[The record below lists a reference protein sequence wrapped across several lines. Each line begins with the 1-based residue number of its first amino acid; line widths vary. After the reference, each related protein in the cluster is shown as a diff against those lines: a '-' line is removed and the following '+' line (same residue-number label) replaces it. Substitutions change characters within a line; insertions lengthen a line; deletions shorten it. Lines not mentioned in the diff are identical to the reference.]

1 MATTTSNLGMHNL
14 TTLIKRLEAATSR
27 LEDIATSSASFD
39 QPRNTVADVGAT
51 HLPASSSA
59 PELPGIAK
67 DGANAPPAASPAPQ
81 QPSLPKPIQDMDS
94 LINEH
99 VAKFLDSASG
109 LDKNIETQAHAV
121 SRAFAAQRHYL
132 VVANKAKKPDMTS
145 PAFSELIKD
154 LQQEMGTVTEIKDS
168 NRASPFKDHLNMVA
182 EGMGGLQWVVFEGK
196 PADYVAE
203 ILGGVQLFGNRV
215 LKEYK
220 EKDPKH
226 VAYVQSYYAIWKNL
240 QSYIRTHYSPGVTWN
255 PQGMDLAKALK
266 EASADPAP
274 TSAPSQSAPAPGGA
288 GGPPPPPPPPPL
300 PTFDNAA
307 PPPPPGPAPAA
318 KAGGGDMGAV
328 FDQLNRGES
337 VTSGLRKVDKSEM
350 THKNPSLRAGSTVT
364 DRKGSQDSITRSR
377 SRGPELKPKPDSI
390 RGKGIS
396 QPAPKKDPKKELDG
410 NKWIIE
416 NFEDAEG
423 LVEVE
428 VTVTQSV
435 LITKCKNTSIRL
447 IGKANAISIDN
458 SPRTNLVV
466 DDLIS
471 SVDVIKCPNFGL
483 QVLGSLPTVMLDQV
497 DGAAIYLSKDSL
509 NTEIYTS
516 KCTSINVNLPPKTEQ
531 EDYKECPLP
540 EQFRSYFKD
549 GKLVSEIVEHA
560 G

>member
-27 LEDIATSSASFD
+27 LEDIATSAPSFE
-39 QPRNTVADVGAT
+39 QSRNTVADAGAT

-59 PELPGIAK
+59 PELPAVAK
-67 DGANAPPAASPAPQ
+67 NATQTPTATAPTPQ
-81 QPSLPKPIQDMDS
+81 VESLPKPIQEMDD
-94 LINEH
+94 LIKDH
-99 VAKFLDSASG
+99 VAKFVTSASG

-121 SRAFAAQRHYL
+121 ERAFAAQRQYL
-132 VVANKAKKPDMTS
+132 VIANKAKKPDMTS

-240 QSYIRTHYSPGVTWN
+240 QSYIRTHYAAGVTWN

-266 EASADPAP
+266 DAKSDSTAS
-274 TSAPSQSAPAPGGA
+274 SQSAPAPAGA
-288 GGPPPPPPPPPL
+288 SGGPPPPPPPPPL
-300 PTFDNAA
+300 PTFDN
-307 PPPPPGPAPAA
+307 PPPPPGPPPAA
-318 KAGGGDMGAV
+318 KSSGGDMGAV

-337 VTSGLRKVDKSEM
+337 VTAGLRKVDKSEM

-364 DRKGSQDSITRSR
+364 DRKGSQDSINRSR

-390 RGKGIS
+390 RGKGIA
-396 QPAPKKDPKKELDG
+396 QPAPKREPKKELDG

-416 NFEDAEG
+416 NFEDADAPI
-423 LVEVE
+423 EVE
-428 VTVTQSV
+428 VSVTQSI
-435 LITKCKNTSIRL
+435 LITRCKNATIRL

-458 SPRTNLVV
+458 SPRTNLVI

-471 SVDVIKCPNFGL
+471 SVDVIKCPNFAL
-483 QVLGSLPTVMLDQV
+483 QVLGTLPTVMLDQV
-497 DGAAIYLSKDSL
+497 DGASIYLSKESL

-516 KCTSINVNLPPKTEQ
+516 KCASINVNLPPQTEQ
-531 EDYKECPLP
+531 DDYRECPLP
-540 EQFRSYFKD
+540 EQFRTFIKD

>member
-27 LEDIATSSASFD
+27 LEDIATSAPSFE
-39 QPRNTVADVGAT
+39 QPTNTVADLGAT

-59 PELPGIAK
+59 PELPAVAK
-67 DGANAPPAASPAPQ
+67 NATQSSTPAAPTPQ
-81 QPSLPKPIQDMDS
+81 PESLPKPIQDMDD
-94 LINEH
+94 LIKDH
-99 VAKFLDSASG
+99 VAKFVTSASG

-121 SRAFAAQRHYL
+121 ERAFAAQRQYL
-132 VVANKAKKPDMTS
+132 VIANKAKKPDMTS

-240 QSYIRTHYSPGVTWN
+240 QSYIRTHYAAGVTWN
-255 PQGMDLAKALK
+255 AQGLDLAKALK
-266 EASADPAP
+266 DAKSNSTAS
-274 TSAPSQSAPAPGGA
+274 SQSAPAPAGAA

-300 PTFDNAA
+300 PTFDN
-307 PPPPPGPAPAA
+307 PPPPPGPPPAA
-318 KAGGGDMGAV
+318 KSGGGDMGAV

-337 VTSGLRKVDKSEM
+337 VTAGLRKVDKSEM
-350 THKNPSLRAGSTVT
+350 THKNPSLRAGSTVA
-364 DRKGSQDSITRSR
+364 DRKGSQDSINRSR

-390 RGKGIS
+390 RGKGIA
-396 QPAPKKDPKKELDG
+396 QPTPKREPKKELDG

-416 NFEDAEG
+416 NFEDADAPI
-423 LVEVE
+423 EVE
-428 VTVTQSV
+428 VSVTQSI
-435 LITKCKNTSIRL
+435 LITKCKNATIRL
-447 IGKANAISIDN
+447 VGKANAISIDN
-458 SPRTNLVV
+458 SPRTNLVI

-471 SVDVIKCPNFGL
+471 SVDVIKCPNFAL
-483 QVLGSLPTVMLDQV
+483 QVLGTLPTVMLDQV
-497 DGAAIYLSKDSL
+497 DGASIYLSKESL

-516 KCTSINVNLPPKTEQ
+516 KCASINVNLPPQTEQ
-531 EDYKECPLP
+531 DDYKECPLP
-540 EQFRSYFKD
+540 EQFRTFIKD

>member
-27 LEDIATSSASFD
+27 LEDIATSAPSFD

-59 PELPGIAK
+59 PELPGVAK
-67 DGANAPPAASPAPQ
+67 NAAQTSTPAAPTPQ
-81 QPSLPKPIQDMDS
+81 PDSLPKPIQDMDD
-94 LINEH
+94 LIKDH
-99 VAKFLDSASG
+99 VAKFVTSASG

-121 SRAFAAQRHYL
+121 ERAFAAQRQYL
-132 VVANKAKKPDMTS
+132 VIANKAKKPDMTS

-240 QSYIRTHYSPGVTWN
+240 QSYIRTHYAAGVTWN
-255 PQGMDLAKALK
+255 AQGMDLAKALK
-266 EASADPAP
+266 DAKSNSTAS
-274 TSAPSQSAPAPGGA
+274 SQSAPAPAGAA

-300 PTFDNAA
+300 PTFDN
-307 PPPPPGPAPAA
+307 PPPPPGPPPAA
-318 KAGGGDMGAV
+318 KSSGGDMGAV

-337 VTSGLRKVDKSEM
+337 VTAGLRKVDKSEM
-350 THKNPSLRAGSTVT
+350 THKNPSLRAGSTVA
-364 DRKGSQDSITRSR
+364 DRKGSQDSINRSR

-390 RGKGIS
+390 RGKGIAQS
-396 QPAPKKDPKKELDG
+396 TPKREPKKELDG

-416 NFEDAEG
+416 NFEDADAPI
-423 LVEVE
+423 EVE
-428 VTVTQSV
+428 VSATQSI
-435 LITKCKNTSIRL
+435 LITKCKNATIRL

-458 SPRTNLVV
+458 SPRTNLVI

-471 SVDVIKCPNFGL
+471 SVDVIKCPNFAL
-483 QVLGSLPTVMLDQV
+483 QVLGTLPTVMLDQV
-497 DGAAIYLSKDSL
+497 DGASIYLSKESL

-516 KCTSINVNLPPKTEQ
+516 KCASINVNLPPQTEQ
-531 EDYKECPLP
+531 DDYKECPLP
-540 EQFRSYFKD
+540 EQFRTFIKD

>member
-39 QPRNTVADVGAT
+39 QPRHTVADVGAT

-59 PELPGIAK
+59 PELPAIAK
-67 DGANAPPAASPAPQ
+67 DASKAALPPPPPAAPTSA
-81 QPSLPKPIQDMDS
+81 LPKPVQEMDK
-94 LINEH
+94 LMDEH
-99 VAKFLDSASG
+99 VANFVSSASG
-109 LDKNIETQAHAV
+109 LDKNIESQAHAV
-121 SRAFAAQRHYL
+121 SRAFAAQRQYL
-132 VVANKAKKPDMTS
+132 IVANKAKKPDMTS

-154 LQQEMGTVTEIKDS
+154 LQQEMGTVNDIKDS
-168 NRASPFKDHLNMVA
+168 NRASPFKDQLNMVA

-196 PADYVAE
+196 PADYVGE

-240 QSYIRTHYSPGVTWN
+240 QAYIRAHYPAGVTWN

-266 EASADPAP
+266 DASTD
-274 TSAPSQSAPAPGGA
+274 SAPASQSAPAPPGAA

-300 PTFDNAA
+300 PTFDNAP

-318 KAGGGDMGAV
+318 KSAGGDMGAV

-364 DRKGSQDSITRSR
+364 DRKESQDGITRSR

-390 RGKGIS
+390 RGKGIA
-396 QPAPKKDPKKELDG
+396 QPTPKKDPKKELDG

-416 NFEDAEG
+416 NFEDADAPIEID
-423 LVEVE
+423 VS
-428 VTVTQSV
+428 VTQSI
-435 LITKCKNTSIRL
+435 LITKCKNATIRL
-447 IGKANAISIDN
+447 VGKANAISIDN
-458 SPRTNLVV
+458 CIRTNLVI

-497 DGAAIYLSKDSL
+497 DGASIYLSKDSL

-516 KCTSINVNLPPKTEQ
+516 KCASINVNLPPQTEQ
-531 EDYKECPLP
+531 DDYKECPLP
-540 EQFRSYFKD
+540 EQFRTFIKD
-549 GKLVSEIVEHA
+549 GKLASEIVEHA

>member
-1 MATTTSNLGMHNL
+1 MDD
-14 TTLIKRLEAATSR
+14 LIK
-27 LEDIATSSASFD
+27 D
-39 QPRNTVADVGAT
+39 
-51 HLPASSSA
+51 
-59 PELPGIAK
+59 
-67 DGANAPPAASPAPQ
+67 
-81 QPSLPKPIQDMDS
+81 
-94 LINEH
+94 H
-99 VAKFLDSASG
+99 VAKFVTSASG

-121 SRAFAAQRHYL
+121 ERAFAAQRQYL
-132 VVANKAKKPDMTS
+132 VIANKAKKPDMTS

-240 QSYIRTHYSPGVTWN
+240 QSYIRTHYAAGVTWN
-255 PQGMDLAKALK
+255 AQGMDLAKALK
-266 EASADPAP
+266 DAKSNSTAS
-274 TSAPSQSAPAPGGA
+274 SQSAPAPPGAA

-300 PTFDNAA
+300 PTFDN
-307 PPPPPGPAPAA
+307 PPPPPGPPPAA
-318 KAGGGDMGAV
+318 KPSGGDMGAV

-337 VTSGLRKVDKSEM
+337 VTAGLRKVDKSEM
-350 THKNPSLRAGSTVT
+350 THKNPSLRAGSTVV
-364 DRKGSQDSITRSR
+364 DRKGSQDSINRSR

-390 RGKGIS
+390 RGKGIA
-396 QPAPKKDPKKELDG
+396 QPTPKREPKKELDG

-416 NFEDAEG
+416 NFEDADAPI
-423 LVEVE
+423 EVE
-428 VTVTQSV
+428 VSVTQSI
-435 LITKCKNTSIRL
+435 LITKCKNATIRL

-458 SPRTNLVV
+458 SPRTNLVI

-471 SVDVIKCPNFGL
+471 SVDVIKCPNFAL
-483 QVLGSLPTVMLDQV
+483 QVLGALPTVMLDQV
-497 DGAAIYLSKDSL
+497 DGASIYLSKESL

-516 KCTSINVNLPPKTEQ
+516 KCASINVNLPPQTEQ
-531 EDYKECPLP
+531 DDYKECPLP
-540 EQFRSYFKD
+540 EQFRTFIKD

>member
-39 QPRNTVADVGAT
+39 QPRNSVADLGAT
-51 HLPASSSA
+51 HLPSSSSA

-67 DGANAPPAASPAPQ
+67 DAQ
-81 QPSLPKPIQDMDS
+81 QPSAPAAPALQADTTPKAIQEMDR
-94 LINEH
+94 LIDEH
-99 VAKFLDSASG
+99 VAKFVSSASG

-121 SRAFAAQRHYL
+121 ERAFATQRHYL
-132 VVANKAKKPDMTS
+132 VIANKAKKPDMTS

-154 LQQEMGTVTEIKDS
+154 LQQEMGTVNDIKDS

-240 QSYIRTHYSPGVTWN
+240 QSYIRNHYAAGVTWN
-255 PQGMDLAKALK
+255 AQGMDLAKALK
-266 EASADPAP
+266 DANNAP
-274 TSAPSQSAPAPGGA
+274 SSSQSAPAPPGAA

-300 PTFDNAA
+300 PTFDNA
-307 PPPPPGPAPAA
+307 PPPPPPAN
-318 KAGGGDMGAV
+318 KSTGGDMGAV

-337 VTSGLRKVDKSEM
+337 VTAGLRKVDKSEM
-350 THKNPSLRAGSTVT
+350 THKNPSLRTTSTVT

-390 RGKGIS
+390 RGKGLS
-396 QPAPKKDPKKELDG
+396 HPTPKREPKKELDG

-416 NFEDAEG
+416 NFEDADAPI
-423 LVEVE
+423 EVE
-428 VTVTQSV
+428 VSVTQSILV
-435 LITKCKNTSIRL
+435 TKCKNATIRL

-458 SPRTNLVV
+458 SPRTNLVI

-497 DGAAIYLSKDSL
+497 DGASIYLSKESL

-516 KCTSINVNLPPKTEQ
+516 KCASINVNLPPQTEQ
-531 EDYKECPLP
+531 DDYKECPLP
-540 EQFRSYFKD
+540 EQFRTFVKD

>member
-1 MATTTSNLGMHNL
+1 MHNL

-39 QPRNTVADVGAT
+39 QPRNSVADLGAT
-51 HLPASSSA
+51 HLPSSSSA

-67 DGANAPPAASPAPQ
+67 DAQ
-81 QPSLPKPIQDMDS
+81 QPSAPAAPALQADTTPKAIQEMDR
-94 LINEH
+94 LIDEH
-99 VAKFLDSASG
+99 VAKFVSSASG

-121 SRAFAAQRHYL
+121 ERAFATQRHYL
-132 VVANKAKKPDMTS
+132 VIANKAKKPDMTS

-154 LQQEMGTVTEIKDS
+154 LQQEMGTVNDIKDS

-240 QSYIRTHYSPGVTWN
+240 QSYIRNHYAAGVTWN
-255 PQGMDLAKALK
+255 AQGMDLAKALK
-266 EASADPAP
+266 DANNAP
-274 TSAPSQSAPAPGGA
+274 SSSQSAPAPPGAA

-300 PTFDNAA
+300 PTFDNA
-307 PPPPPGPAPAA
+307 PPPPPPAN
-318 KAGGGDMGAV
+318 KSTGGDMGAV

-337 VTSGLRKVDKSEM
+337 VTAGLRKVDKSEM
-350 THKNPSLRAGSTVT
+350 THKNPSLRTTSTVT

-390 RGKGIS
+390 RGKGLS
-396 QPAPKKDPKKELDG
+396 HPTPKREPKKELDG

-416 NFEDAEG
+416 NFEDADAPI
-423 LVEVE
+423 EVE
-428 VTVTQSV
+428 VSVTQSILV
-435 LITKCKNTSIRL
+435 TKCKNATIRL

-458 SPRTNLVV
+458 SPRTNLVI

-497 DGAAIYLSKDSL
+497 DGASIYLSKESL

-516 KCTSINVNLPPKTEQ
+516 KCASINVNLPPQTEQ
-531 EDYKECPLP
+531 DDYKECPLP
-540 EQFRSYFKD
+540 EQFRTFVKD

>member
-1 MATTTSNLGMHNL
+1 MATTTSNIGMHNL

-27 LEDIATSSASFD
+27 LEDIATSAPSFE
-39 QPRNTVADVGAT
+39 QPRGTVADAGAV
-51 HLPASSSA
+51 HLPSSSSA
-59 PELPGIAK
+59 PELPGVAK
-67 DGANAPPAASPAPQ
+67 DAAQASTPAAPTPQ
-81 QPSLPKPIQDMDS
+81 AESLPKPIQDMDD
-94 LINEH
+94 LIKDH
-99 VAKFLDSASG
+99 VAKFVTSASG
-109 LDKNIETQAHAV
+109 LDKNIETQAQAV
-121 SRAFAAQRHYL
+121 ERAFAAQRQYL
-132 VVANKAKKPDMTS
+132 VIASKAKKPDMTS

-226 VAYVQSYYAIWKNL
+226 VAYVQAYYAIWKNL
-240 QSYIRTHYSPGVTWN
+240 QSYIRSHYAAGVTWN
-255 PQGMDLAKALK
+255 AQGMDLAKALK
-266 EASADPAP
+266 DAKSNSTAS
-274 TSAPSQSAPAPGGA
+274 SQAAPAPAGAA

-300 PTFDNAA
+300 PTFDN
-307 PPPPPGPAPAA
+307 PPPPPGPPPAA
-318 KAGGGDMGAV
+318 KPSGGDMGAV

-337 VTSGLRKVDKSEM
+337 VTAGLRKVDKSEM
-350 THKNPSLRAGSTVT
+350 THKNPSLRAGSTVA
-364 DRKGSQDSITRSR
+364 DRKGSQDSINRSR

-390 RGKGIS
+390 RGKGIA
-396 QPAPKKDPKKELDG
+396 QPTSKKEPKKELDG

-416 NFEDAEG
+416 NFEDADAPIEI
-423 LVEVE
+423 EVSA
-428 VTVTQSV
+428 TQSI
-435 LITKCKNTSIRL
+435 LITKCKNATIRL

-458 SPRTNLVV
+458 SPRTNLVI

-471 SVDVIKCPNFGL
+471 SVDVIKCPNFAL
-483 QVLGSLPTVMLDQV
+483 QVLGTLPTVMLDQV
-497 DGAAIYLSKDSL
+497 DGASIYLSKESL

-516 KCTSINVNLPPKTEQ
+516 KCASINVNLPPQTEQ
-531 EDYKECPLP
+531 DDYKECPLP
-540 EQFRSYFKD
+540 EQFRTYIKD

>member
-39 QPRNTVADVGAT
+39 QPRGTVADAGAV

-67 DGANAPPAASPAPQ
+67 HATQSAPPAAPAPQ
-81 QPSLPKPIQDMDS
+81 ADTRPKPIQEMDN
-94 LINEH
+94 LIDEH
-99 VAKFLDSASG
+99 VAKFVSSASG

-121 SRAFAAQRHYL
+121 ERAFAAQRQYL
-132 VVANKAKKPDMTS
+132 VIASKAKKPDMTS

-203 ILGGVQLFGNRV
+203 ILGGVQMFGNRV

-220 EKDPKH
+220 DKDPKH

-240 QSYIRTHYSPGVTWN
+240 QSYIRNHYAAGVTWN
-255 PQGMDLAKALK
+255 AQGMDLAQALK
-266 EASADPAP
+266 EANSAP
-274 TSAPSQSAPAPGGA
+274 APSQSASAPAAAA

-300 PTFDNAA
+300 PTFDN
-307 PPPPPGPAPAA
+307 PPPPPGPPPAN
-318 KAGGGDMGAV
+318 KSSGGDMGAV

-350 THKNPSLRAGSTVT
+350 THKNPSLRTTSTVT
-364 DRKGSQDSITRSR
+364 DRNGSSDSVTRSR
-377 SRGPELKPKPDSI
+377 SRGPELKPKPESI

-396 QPAPKKDPKKELDG
+396 QPAVKRDPKKELDG

-416 NFEDAEG
+416 NFEDADAP
-423 LVEVE
+423 VEIE
-428 VTVTQSV
+428 VSVTQSV
-435 LITKCKNTSIRL
+435 LITKCKNTTIRL

-458 SPRTNLVV
+458 SPRTNLVI

-471 SVDVIKCPNFGL
+471 SVDVIKCPNFAL

-497 DGAAIYLSKDSL
+497 DGASIYLSKESL

-516 KCTSINVNLPPKTEQ
+516 KCASINVNLPPQTEQ
-531 EDYKECPLP
+531 DDYKECPLP
-540 EQFRSYFKD
+540 EQFRTFIKN